1 MIRTSKMYFFVRNTV
16 PLIKDFVSEIKD
28 LKILSMGKYRQVE
41 NVGGLQICCIPT
53 QVASLLPQNE

>member
-1 MIRTSKMYFFVRNTV
+1 MYFFVRNTV